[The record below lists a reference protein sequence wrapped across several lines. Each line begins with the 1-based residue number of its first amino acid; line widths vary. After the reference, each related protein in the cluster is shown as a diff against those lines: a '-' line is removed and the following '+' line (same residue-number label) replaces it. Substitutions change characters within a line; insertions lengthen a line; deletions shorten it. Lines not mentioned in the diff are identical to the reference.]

1 MIKKKSRTLYGGAT
15 LAAMLLGCAALPGL
29 ASAASVSYSA
39 HSNNGAAS
47 VLANATLG
55 NYGASGFGV
64 SNSGEGGS
72 PQHAIDNN
80 GQIDAV
86 KITFSNSVRLTGL
99 TFGWAWDGSNYD
111 TDFSVL
117 YSTGA
122 TPCVNSNS
130 YVALLSC
137 GSGNNW
143 TLLNNYNSSG
153 AGLKNLSNTTVFA
166 RNWLLVAY
174 GAFGNNCV
182 GNTQGNTCDAGD
194 DYFKLSGV
202 QYVERVPEPGT
213 LALLGLG
220 LAGLGLARRRRN

>member
-1 MIKKKSRTLYGGAT
+1 MTNMKSRRLHGGT
-15 LAAMLLGCAALPGL
+15 IVAAVLVACAAHCGL

-39 HSNNGAAS
+39 HSNNGASSA
-47 VLANATLG
+47 LANATLG
-55 NYGASGFGV
+55 DYGASGFGV
-64 SNSGEGGS
+64 SHSGEGGS

-80 GQIDAV
+80 GRIDAV
-86 KITFSNSVRLTGL
+86 KIAFSSSVRLTGV
-99 TFGWAWDGSNYD
+99 TFGWAGPGGD

-117 YSTGA
+117 YSTGGS
-122 TPCVNSNS
+122 PCLNSNA
-130 YVALLSC
+130 YAALVSC
-137 GSGNNW
+137 GGGNNW

-153 AGLKNLSNTTVFA
+153 TGLKNLSNTTVFA
-166 RNWLLVAY
+166 RNWLVVAY

-182 GNTQGNTCDAGD
+182 GNVAGQTVCDAGD

-220 LAGLGLARRRRN
+220 IAGLGLARRRRT